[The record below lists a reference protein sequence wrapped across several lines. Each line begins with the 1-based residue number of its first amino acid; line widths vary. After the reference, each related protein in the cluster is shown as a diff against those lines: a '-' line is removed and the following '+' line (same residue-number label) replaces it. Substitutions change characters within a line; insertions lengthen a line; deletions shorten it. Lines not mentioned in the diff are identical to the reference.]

1 MYGTN
6 IKKTYKIPEKLD
18 WRVEKLKNVYNIL
31 TEKSVP
37 NVDRLICANNENGV
51 VYLGPKGMSVKSN
64 SLKELFETILCVF
77 KALVVSILV
86 IVR

>member
-6 IKKTYKIPEKLD
+6 IKKTYKIPEELD

-31 TEKSVP
+31 TEKGVP
-37 NVDRLICANNENGV
+37 NVDRLICANNQDGV
-51 VYLGPKGMSVKSN
+51 VYLGPKGMSVRPSN
-64 SLKELFETILCVF
+64 QKELLEAVICVLE
-77 KALVVSILV
+77 ALVVSILV

>member
-6 IKKTYKIPEKLD
+6 IKKTYKIPEELD

-37 NVDRLICANNENGV
+37 NVDRLIHANNENGV
-51 VYLGPKGMSVKSN
+51 VYLGPKGMSIKPN
-64 SLKELFETILCVF
+64 SPKELFEAILCVLE
-77 KALVVSILV
+77 ALVVSILV